1 MRKRADLKAICK
13 ILYSYLYCLAL
24 GLGSV
29 SEGMISFLG
38 ELEGRMSRKWI
49 TWITLKFIY
58 SEKATKFWKI
68 FTLLLPV
75 CTVYKSK
82 VKISHNFVA
91 FSEYMNFTWGILSL
105 HLYVKKNSLA
115 NNKLVTM
122 HIRECHFEIIGPHSR
137 AVLVLLIEHSVVAL

>member
-1 MRKRADLKAICK
+1 MRKRAALKAICK
-13 ILYSYLYCLAL
+13 ILYSYIVLPWAL
-24 GLGSV
+24 DQFQRV
-29 SEGMISFLG
+29 WFHFLVNWKAG
-38 ELEGRMSRKWI
+38 WTGDETRKTSRKWI

-68 FTLLLPV
+68 FTLLLSV

-115 NNKLVTM
+115 NKMLVTM
-122 HIRECHFEIIGPHSR
+122 HIRECHF
-137 AVLVLLIEHSVVAL
+137 